1 MEGNNYTRFTG
12 PPKHKKHI
20 TEDQKIHSEVYKKSD
35 HCNKNMLDGK
45 KIYKIM
51 NDEED
56 HKRISSYYIA
66 PPMPQDL
73 RIAIAQARNA
83 KGWNQ

>member
-20 TEDQKIHSEVYKKSD
+20 TEDEKIHSEVYKKAE
-35 HCNKNMLDGK
+35 HCNKHQLDGY

-51 NDEED
+51 NDE
-56 HKRISSYYIA
+56 
-66 PPMPQDL
+66 
-73 RIAIAQARNA
+73 
-83 KGWNQ
+83 